1 VSGYDAVV
9 IGSGPNGL
17 AAAIVLARAGR
28 SVLVREAADTLG
40 GGVRSEALTLPGFVH
55 DTCSTIYP
63 LGAGSPVFRRLP
75 LAEHGLEWVHSG
87 AALAHPLDGGRAALL
102 ERDVDATAAG
112 LGRDADA
119 YRKLF
124 GPLVRDWPALERAIL
139 RPLVRMPRH
148 PVALGRFGLSAL
160 RSAEGLARARFRG
173 EHARALFAG
182 CSAHSTLRLDR
193 SPSASFGLVLTTA
206 AHTAGWPVVR
216 GGAQALADALA
227 SYLRSLGGEIETGA
241 RVESLA
247 ELASARAVLADV
259 SPRELLRLGGEGLPP
274 RYRRALERYRYG
286 PGSFKLDLALDGPVP
301 WAAPEVGR
309 AACVHV
315 GGTLEEV
322 AAAERAPWEGRPA
335 ERPFV
340 LLAQQSV
347 ADTSRAPEGK
357 HTVWAYCHVPNG
369 STFDMTERIEAQI
382 ERFAPG
388 FRDRILGRAVT
399 TPGDF
404 ERRNPNLAG
413 GDINAGAQDLPQL
426 LFRPVP
432 QLVPYTTPV
441 PGLFLC
447 SASTPPGGG
456 VHGLCGFGAA
466 QAALAAGV

>member
-1 VSGYDAVV
+1 MVDAVV
-9 IGSGPNGL
+9 VGSGPNGL

-28 SVLVREAADTLG
+28 SVLVREAADTVG
-40 GGVRSEALTLPGFVH
+40 GGARSEELTLPGFVH

-75 LAEHGLEWVHSG
+75 LGEHGLEWVHSD
-87 AALAHPLDGGRAALL
+87 AALAHPLDDGTAAIL
-102 ERDVDATAAG
+102 ERDVDVTAAG
-112 LGRDADA
+112 LEEDAGA
-119 YRKLF
+119 YRALF
-124 GPLVRDWPALERAIL
+124 GPLAASWPDLERTIL
-139 RPLVRMPRH
+139 RPLVRVPRH
-148 PVALGRFGLSAL
+148 PVSLARFGLSAL
-160 RSAEGLARARFRG
+160 RSAEGLARGRFRG
-173 EHARALFAG
+173 ERARALFAG
-182 CSAHSTLRLDR
+182 CAAHSTLRLDR
-193 SPSASFGLVLTTA
+193 SPSAAFGLALMTA
-206 AHTAGWPVVR
+206 AHVAGWPVAR
-216 GGAQALADALA
+216 GGAQALSDALA
-227 SYLRSLGGEIETGA
+227 SYLRSLGGEIQTGA

-247 ELASARAVLADV
+247 ELDGARAVLADV
-259 SPRELLRLGGEGLPP
+259 SPRELLRLGGDRLPP

-286 PGSFKLDLALDGPVP
+286 PGSFKLDLALDGPIP
-301 WAAPEVGR
+301 WTAPEVAR

-315 GGTLEEV
+315 GGTLEEI

-340 LLAQQSV
+340 LLAQQSL
-347 ADTSRAPEGK
+347 ADPSRAPAGK

-388 FRDRILGRAVT
+388 VRDRILARAVT
-399 TPGDF
+399 TPADL

-432 QLVPYTTPV
+432 RLVPYTTPV
-441 PGLFLC
+441 SGLYLC

-466 QAALAAGV
+466 KAALAHL

>member
-28 SVLVREAADTLG
+28 SVLVREAADTVG

-75 LAEHGLEWVHSG
+75 LAEHGLEWAHSE
-87 AALAHPLDGGRAALL
+87 AALAHPLDGGRAAIL

-112 LGRDADA
+112 LGEDAEA
-119 YRKLF
+119 YRALF

-139 RPLVRMPRH
+139 RPLVRVPRH

-160 RSAEGLARARFRG
+160 RSAEGLARSRFRG
-173 EHARALFAG
+173 EQARALFAG

-247 ELASARAVLADV
+247 ELAFARAVLADV
-259 SPRELLRLGGEGLPP
+259 SPRELLRLGGAALPA

-388 FRDRILGRAVT
+388 FRDRILARAVT

-426 LFRPVP
+426 VFRPVP
-432 QLVPYTTPV
+432 RLVPYTTPV

>member
-1 VSGYDAVV
+1 MADAVV
-9 IGSGPNGL
+9 VGSGPNGL

-28 SVLVREAADTLG
+28 SVLVREAADTVG
-40 GGVRSEALTLPGFVH
+40 GGARSEELTLPGFVH

-75 LAEHGLEWVHSG
+75 LGEHGLEWVHSD
-87 AALAHPLDGGRAALL
+87 AALAHPLDDGTAAVL

-112 LGRDADA
+112 LGEDAGA
-119 YRKLF
+119 YRALF
-124 GPLVRDWPALERAIL
+124 GPLVASWPDLERTIL
-139 RPLVRMPRH
+139 RPLVRVPRH
-148 PVALGRFGLSAL
+148 PVSLARFGLLAL
-160 RSAEGLARARFRG
+160 RSAEGLARGRFRG
-173 EHARALFAG
+173 ERARALFAG
-182 CSAHSTLRLDR
+182 CAAHSTLRLDR
-193 SPSASFGLVLTTA
+193 SPSAAFGLALLTA
-206 AHTAGWPVVR
+206 GHVAGWPVAR
-216 GGAQALADALA
+216 GGAQTLSDALA
-227 SYLRSLGGEIETGA
+227 SYLRSLGGEIQTGA

-247 ELASARAVLADV
+247 ELDGARAVLADV
-259 SPRELLRLGGEGLPP
+259 SPRELLRLGGDRLPP

-286 PGSFKLDLALDGPVP
+286 PGSFKLDLALDGPIP
-301 WAAPEVGR
+301 WTAPEVAR

-315 GGTLEEV
+315 GGTLEEI

-340 LLAQQSV
+340 LLAQQSL
-347 ADTSRAPEGK
+347 ADPSRAPAGR

-388 FRDRILGRAVT
+388 FRDRIRARAVT
-399 TPGDF
+399 TPADF

-432 QLVPYTTPV
+432 RLVPYTTPV
-441 PGLFLC
+441 SGLYLC

-466 QAALAAGV
+466 KAALAHL

>member
-1 VSGYDAVV
+1 MSGYDAVV

-28 SVLVREAADTLG
+28 SVLVREAADTVG

-75 LAEHGLEWVHSG
+75 LAEHGLEWAHSE
-87 AALAHPLDGGRAALL
+87 AALAHPLDGGRAAIL

-112 LGRDADA
+112 LGEDAEA
-119 YRKLF
+119 YRALF

-139 RPLVRMPRH
+139 RPLVRVPRH

-160 RSAEGLARARFRG
+160 RSAEGLARSRFRG
-173 EHARALFAG
+173 EQARALFAG

-247 ELASARAVLADV
+247 ELAFARAVLADV
-259 SPRELLRLGGEGLPP
+259 SPRELLRLGGAALPA

-388 FRDRILGRAVT
+388 FRDRILARAVT

-426 LFRPVP
+426 VFRPVP
-432 QLVPYTTPV
+432 RLVPYTTPV

>member
-1 VSGYDAVV
+1 MSGYDAVV

-28 SVLVREAADTLG
+28 SVLVREAADTVG

-75 LAEHGLEWVHSG
+75 LAEHGLEWAHSE
-87 AALAHPLDGGRAALL
+87 AALAHPLDGGRAAIL

-112 LGRDADA
+112 LGEDAEA
-119 YRKLF
+119 YRALF

-139 RPLVRMPRH
+139 RPLVRVPRH

-160 RSAEGLARARFRG
+160 RSAEGLARSRFRG
-173 EHARALFAG
+173 EQARALFAG

-227 SYLRSLGGEIETGA
+227 SYLRSLGGEIQTGA

-247 ELASARAVLADV
+247 ELASARAVLADL
-259 SPRELLRLGGEGLPP
+259 SPRELLRLGGDRLPP

-388 FRDRILGRAVT
+388 FRDRILARAVT

-426 LFRPVP
+426 VFRPVP
-432 QLVPYTTPV
+432 RLVPYTTPV

>member
-1 VSGYDAVV
+1 MSGYDAVL

-28 SVLVREAADTLG
+28 SVLVREAADTVG

-75 LAEHGLEWVHSG
+75 LAEHGLEWVHSE

-124 GPLVRDWPALERAIL
+124 GPLVRDWPTLERAIL
-139 RPLVRMPRH
+139 RPLVRVPRH

-160 RSAEGLARARFRG
+160 RSAEGLARARFHG
-173 EHARALFAG
+173 EKARALFAG

-388 FRDRILGRAVT
+388 FRDRILARAVT

-426 LFRPVP
+426 VFRPVP
-432 QLVPYTTPV
+432 RLVPYTTPV

>member
-28 SVLVREAADTLG
+28 SVLVREAADTVG

-75 LAEHGLEWVHSG
+75 LAEHGLEWAHSE
-87 AALAHPLDGGRAALL
+87 AALAHPLDGGRAAIL

-112 LGRDADA
+112 LGEDAEA
-119 YRKLF
+119 YRALF

-139 RPLVRMPRH
+139 RPLVRVPRH

-160 RSAEGLARARFRG
+160 RSAEGLARSRFRG
-173 EHARALFAG
+173 EQARALFAG

-247 ELASARAVLADV
+247 ELAFARAVLADL
-259 SPRELLRLGGEGLPP
+259 SPRELLRLGGDRLPP

-388 FRDRILGRAVT
+388 FRDRILARAVT

-426 LFRPVP
+426 VFRPVP
-432 QLVPYTTPV
+432 RLVPYTTPV